1 MIKFI
6 HAADIHLDSPLE
18 GLSNRPNLPVEKI
31 TSATREALT
40 NLVDLAI
47 GEKVDFVLLAGDI
60 YDGDYDDFTTA
71 FYFNQQM
78 GRLNQKNIPVVMIS
92 GNHDAKS
99 RISRPLPPPGNVK
112 VLSVESPESY
122 EIIKNGQ
129 VIAVIHG
136 QGFLN
141 QAETTNLAATYPAPQ
156 PGILNIGI
164 LHTSLQGYEGHDNY
178 APTSSKELANKGY
191 QYWALG
197 HIHKREV
204 VLEKPCWIVFPGNI
218 QGRHIRETGAK
229 GCYLATFE
237 NSTQAS
243 LEFKPLDVFRW
254 EVLTVNV
261 DGLEDESC
269 LEDEVDAALKEKSG
283 LDFREV
289 PFGVRVILQGNT
301 KLHSWLVSSHNRITN
316 SIQNIFASLGNGNLF
331 LEELKVA
338 TSSPHTGSDAGEL
351 GEDALSL
358 LAKTLASMK
367 ENPKELEKLL
377 KDTDLVNLNKAV
389 PGDWKGIKDPNSIEP
404 LNPDWLNGLFGEIV
418 PLIEDAAKAQEQES

>member
-18 GLSNRPNLPVEKI
+18 GLSNRLNLPVEKI
-31 TSATREALT
+31 ISATREALS
-40 NLVDLAI
+40 NLVNLAI
-47 GEKVDFVLLAGDI
+47 EEKVDFVLLAGDI

-78 GRLNQKNIPVVMIS
+78 GRLNQKNIEVVMIS

-99 RISRPLPPPGNVK
+99 RISKPLTPPENVK
-112 VLSVESPESY
+112 VLSVEQPESH
-122 EIIKNGQ
+122 EIVKNGE

-136 QGFLN
+136 QGFLH
-141 QAETTNLAATYPAPQ
+141 QAETTNLATTYPSPWK
-156 PGILNIGI
+156 GKLNIGI

-178 APTSSKELANKGY
+178 APTSLNELANKGY
-191 QYWALG
+191 NYWALG
-197 HIHKREV
+197 HIHKREEF
-204 VLEKPCWIVFPGNI
+204 LRESCWIVFPGNI
-218 QGRHIRETGAK
+218 QGRHIKETGAK
-229 GCYLATFE
+229 GCYLVKFE
-237 NSTQAS
+237 NSTQAK

-261 DGLEDESC
+261 EGMEDESG
-269 LEDEVDAALKEKSG
+269 LQRKVIDALNQKTTLKCP
-283 LDFREV
+283 EV
-289 PFGVRVILQGNT
+289 PFGVRLILQGKTN
-301 KLHSWLVSSHNRITN
+301 LHSWLVSSHNRITN
-316 SIQNIFASLGNGNLF
+316 NIQNIFDGFGAGNLF

-338 TSSPHTGSDAGEL
+338 TCSAHFDAVAVGL

-358 LAKTLASMK
+358 IAKTMESMV
-367 ENPKELEKLL
+367 ENSSEFEKLL

-404 LNPDWLNGLFGEIV
+404 LNPDWLKELLGEIV
-418 PLIEDAAKAQEQES
+418 PLIEATAKAQEQEI